1 MATMIR
7 EVYEALREAGTS
19 EERAI
24 SDSEAIEKGR
34 QATKDDIHKLEL
46 TLKEDN
52 KKLELK
58 LKDVEIKLEKQIQST
73 REELKSDMQKMRTQ
87 IILVKWMSAVVIA
100 ATVIPFLRDIF
111 GG

>member
-24 SDSEAIEKGR
+24 SASEAIEKGR

-46 TLKEDN
+46 
-52 KKLELK
+52 KLR
-58 LKDVEIKLEKQIQST
+58 DVEIKLEKQIQST